1 MSAPT
6 DQPNGPGLGAPTG
19 SAYAPSLTRPPMGAL
34 AVAALVVAFFSGLAG
49 LIMGIVARRQIRRD
63 GTRGDGLAVA
73 AIAIGAVRLVLEIG
87 VAAFLVAGLATGTIE
102 GESSGEAVASVPTA
116 GRFAPGTC
124 AASDGATEGGAS
136 TVSCSGAHVLEV
148 VGTFTGDLGS
158 DAAAEECS
166 RQVADHAA
174 DVPEAPPYRADAI
187 PMLVDRPNTS
197 ACVIIF
203 TDGDVSGSVVDGIVV
218 PAS

>member
-6 DQPNGPGLGAPTG
+6 DQPNGPGLGAPTT
-19 SAYAPSLTRPPMGAL
+19 YATSPTRPPMSAL

-49 LIMGIVARRQIRRD
+49 LIMGVVARRQVRRD

-73 AIAIGAVRLVLEIG
+73 AIAIGAVRLVLELG
-87 VAAFLVAGLATGTIE
+87 VAAYLVAGLATGTVE
-102 GESSGEAVASVPTA
+102 GESSGEGVASAPAA
-116 GRFAPGTC
+116 GPFAPGTC
-124 AASDGATEGGAS
+124 AASDGSTGGGAS
-136 TVSCSGAHVLEV
+136 TVDCSRPHVLEV
-148 VGTFTGDLGS
+148 VGTFTGERGS
-158 DAAAEECS
+158 DAAAQECS

-174 DVPEAPPYRADAI
+174 DVPEIPAFRADAI
-187 PMLVDRPNTS
+187 PLMVDRPDTA

-203 TDGDVSGSVVDGIVV
+203 TDGNVSGSVLDGIVV